1 MSFFNSLY
9 NSLYNFKW
17 LRQQKDNSPWAWGYF
32 FLLIFFVSGLVIIP
46 NAFHYFQSAPGW
58 KTQLAQELPEFQA
71 NLTNGNLQVT
81 GPAQP
86 FVKTYNQ
93 MVLVVDTMSTTTAGV
108 KSFLKN
114 DNQVGVMVTKDHV
127 EYYNPQDQQV
137 QSTQMFGPGND
148 MSFGRGDVLTVMND
162 MLSTKM
168 LTIFTAVFFVLLLI
182 FYTLSNLLNVF
193 FFSLLF
199 YQMSKRRKLGY
210 KFKQIFTVGLF
221 AVTMP
226 LVVGEA
232 LPAIPY
238 LGWIWAVLVGV
249 WMYLALF
256 KNDEAKV

>member
-17 LRQQKDNSPWAWGYF
+17 LRQQKDNSGWAWGYF
-32 FLLIFFVSGLVIIP
+32 FLLIFLVSGLVIIP
-46 NAFHYFQSAPGW
+46 SAFNYFQSAPAW
-58 KTQLAQELPEFQA
+58 KAQLAQDLPEFKA
-71 NLTNGNLQVT
+71 NLVNGQLQVV
-81 GPAQP
+81 GPVQP
-86 FVKTYNQ
+86 FVKNYDQ
-93 MVLVVDTMSTTTAGV
+93 LVLVVDTMSTSTASV

-114 DNQVGVMVTKDHV
+114 DNQVGVLVTKDHV

-148 MSFGRGDVLTVMND
+148 ASFDRAEVLSQVNNL
-162 MLSTKM
+162 LSTKM
-168 LTIFTAVFFVLLLI
+168 LSVFTVIFFVLLLV
-182 FYTLSNLLNVF
+182 YYALSNLLNVF

-199 YQMSKRRKLGY
+199 YQISKRRKLEY

-238 LGWIWAVLVGV
+238 MGWIWSILVGV
-249 WMYLALF
+249 WMYMSLF
-256 KNDEAKV
+256 KNEEKKV